1 MKKLS
6 LFPVFFLFL
15 ASTVYSQEQK
25 GEFQYYKD
33 NGIKTLLGNEKPG
46 GRYGSISL
54 GYSGID
60 GRQTLVFGQKITW
73 LPVRMLG
80 VGMGINEFISEYRYD
95 ATSHRDIYVM
105 GGFGGMYIEPIV
117 LPRMPVHASFPI
129 LIGCGGMSQMYSDD
143 SFLISN
149 MFDEF
154 QTFLILEP
162 GAEVELNLTKTMRLA
177 AGITYRFAT
186 PFELGSSE
194 SYAVDIESLRSLTF
208 KVVFKF
214 GRF

>member
-6 LFPVFFLFL
+6 LIPVLLLLL
-15 ASTVYSQEQK
+15 ATAVYSQE

-33 NGIKTLLGNEKPG
+33 NGIKTLLGNERPG

-60 GRQTLVFGQKITW
+60 DRQTLVFGQRITW
-73 LPVRMLG
+73 LPVSMLG
-80 VGMGINEFISEYRYD
+80 VGMGINEFISEYRHD
-95 ATSHRDIYVM
+95 DISHRDIYVM

-143 SFLISN
+143 SFLLSN
-149 MFDEF
+149 MFDDF

-162 GAEVELNLTKTMRLA
+162 GAEVELNLTKTVRLA

-186 PFELGSSE
+186 PFELSSSE
-194 SYAVDIESLRSLTF
+194 SYSVDVESLRSLTF
-208 KVVFKF
+208 KLVFKF